1 MIDNFNINTHTEDL
15 RKVITTKNS
24 KMLRSIME
32 RYGKEIR
39 NYKPSKMK
47 GGLKYIG
54 IPIERAEEI
63 MGGIITEGVGATYP
77 KGDIGWME
85 KCKEGLEVLKGG
97 VAAWADAE
105 NEGLFIKK
113 GYAVK
118 AWTIIGIYEG
128 KIVCSDGNY
137 VLEMDNG
144 KGREFRVDA
153 KDEMGKVTLYGKINE
168 DIHEGI
174 SNANLED
181 MGLILVTK
189 DLEGPCELLTEY
201 GKEYDWDHVKWGSFC
216 RLKEELIESEKWT
229 EEAIRYEQ
237 K

>member
-1 MIDNFNINTHTEDL
+1 MIDNSNINTHTEDL

-47 GGLKYIG
+47 SGLKYIG

-97 VAAWADAE
+97 VAA
-105 NEGLFIKK
+105 
-113 GYAVK
+113 
-118 AWTIIGIYEG
+118 
-128 KIVCSDGNY
+128 
-137 VLEMDNG
+137 
-144 KGREFRVDA
+144 
-153 KDEMGKVTLYGKINE
+153 
-168 DIHEGI
+168 
-174 SNANLED
+174 
-181 MGLILVTK
+181 
-189 DLEGPCELLTEY
+189 
-201 GKEYDWDHVKWGSFC
+201 
-216 RLKEELIESEKWT
+216 
-229 EEAIRYEQ
+229 
-237 K
+237 